1 MTTLFGPRL
10 SAGSS
15 IATDASGVGENQPA
29 WVGWPGS
36 EMSMACSPPECHE
49 SKARSLVSVG
59 LCDE

>member
-1 MTTLFGPRL
+1 MPMAARP

-36 EMSMACSPPECHE
+36 EMSMACSPPECQE
-49 SKARSLVSVG
+49 SKARFRVSVG
-59 LCDE
+59 LCEE